1 MRPVVLSLALITT
14 AVVASAGGYW
24 LGFRHAWQRS
34 LMADAP
40 IRGAIAIHHLRM
52 LDKGPADN
60 LRILFESDIDS
71 GLQWWAHLEEYPLFG
86 VINELSGQDV
96 VPGVQRYVRRIATYR
111 KDHDSPLSDPARI
124 ERMLE
129 NARQNDPALAK
140 DLEQGGREADEN
152 IKNMIEKYA
161 E

>member
-1 MRPVVLSLALITT
+1 
-14 AVVASAGGYW
+14 
-24 LGFRHAWQRS
+24 
-34 LMADAP
+34 
-40 IRGAIAIHHLRM
+40 M